1 MSLRT
6 FHESFLSR
14 YGMTPKA
21 YLRTLRID
29 AARRELMRAE
39 PGVTVAEAAMRWCFF
54 PLHWFSGEYQ
64 RAFGEGPSETLRRSA
79 QIWCRRES
87 TAPSARELG
96 HAKK

>member
-6 FHESFLSR
+6 FHESFLSG

-39 PGVTVAEAAMRWCFF
+39 PGVTVTEAALVLLS
-54 PLHWFSGEYQ
+54 P
-64 RAFGEGPSETLRRSA
+64 PPVLRRVPA
-79 QIWCRRES
+79 RVRRGPVRDTPALCPDLVPAES